1 MCYVLQYKKFK
12 EMSFENYKPSGDD
25 ILCLCKKEIAMSS
38 ATKVKVAEPS
48 KAEPEPTVS
57 GQK

>member
-1 MCYVLQYKKFK
+1 MKFK
-12 EMSFENYKPSGDD
+12 EMSFEHYKPSGDD

-38 ATKVKVAEPS
+38 ACSVAVGRGEEAS
-48 KAEPEPTVS
+48 KKETQPTVA